1 MYALSSI
8 KNDNFLAIIER
19 ESQYLPKPEAALLQ
33 YYPRFMLDRLGEQ
46 HLLTNLRARTK
57 AGKLAVS
64 HLIFHFHGQG
74 ACAFKSCQ

>member
-8 KNDNFLAIIER
+8 KNDNFLAIIEG
-19 ESQYLPKPEAALLQ
+19 ESQYLPKPEAAFLQ
-33 YYPRFMLDRLGEQ
+33 YPRFMLDRLAEQ
-46 HLLTNLRARTK
+46 HLLTNLRAHTK